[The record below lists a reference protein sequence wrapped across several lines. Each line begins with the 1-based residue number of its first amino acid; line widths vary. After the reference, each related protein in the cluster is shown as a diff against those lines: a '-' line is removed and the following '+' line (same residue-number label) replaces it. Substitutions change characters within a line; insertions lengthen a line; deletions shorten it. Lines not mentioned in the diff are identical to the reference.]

1 VKIVRKQNFMIILP
15 WIIPGSLGTSF
26 KAALEEIIQSALV
39 DLKMKFDIDR
49 DEQSTN
55 ITIKHE
61 NDYFTIN
68 ILANTIILQF
78 LDFNENE
85 RLIVDE
91 IVKKIKESGIDLPKE
106 ILVSSS
112 VTIDS
117 NRDKLSKLVTFRYG
131 EDYIPASIRLIH
143 EQKNIRE
150 LITIEQVGI
159 FSSQLV
165 LLVEVISEDLYEGIT
180 HVISERSKML
190 KILG

>member
-1 VKIVRKQNFMIILP
+1 VKIVRKQNFVIILP

-68 ILANTIILQF
+68 ILASTIILQF
-78 LDFNENE
+78 LDLNENE

-91 IVKKIKESGIDLPKE
+91 IVKKIKES
-106 ILVSSS
+106 
-112 VTIDS
+112 
-117 NRDKLSKLVTFRYG
+117 
-131 EDYIPASIRLIH
+131 
-143 EQKNIRE
+143 
-150 LITIEQVGI
+150 
-159 FSSQLV
+159 
-165 LLVEVISEDLYEGIT
+165 
-180 HVISERSKML
+180 
-190 KILG
+190 

>member
-1 VKIVRKQNFMIILP
+1 MIILP

-39 DLKMKFDIDR
+39 DLKMKFDIVGR
-49 DEQSTN
+49 DEQST
-55 ITIKHE
+55 IIKIKHE

-68 ILANTIILQF
+68 MLADTIILQF

-85 RLIVDE
+85 RLLVDE

-159 FSSQLV
+159 FSPQLI